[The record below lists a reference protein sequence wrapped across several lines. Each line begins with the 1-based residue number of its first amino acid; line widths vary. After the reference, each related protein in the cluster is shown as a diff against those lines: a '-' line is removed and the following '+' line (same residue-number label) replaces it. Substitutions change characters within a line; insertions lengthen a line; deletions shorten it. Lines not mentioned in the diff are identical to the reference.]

1 MINITTIEYIRD
13 KNKEV
18 IEEMEG
24 KINQL
29 TRENLELYRQI
40 RIGKDAEKQLIKNQK
55 ELKIL
60 MTTYLGVKQWSV

>member
-60 MTTYLGVKQWSV
+60 MTTYLGVKQ